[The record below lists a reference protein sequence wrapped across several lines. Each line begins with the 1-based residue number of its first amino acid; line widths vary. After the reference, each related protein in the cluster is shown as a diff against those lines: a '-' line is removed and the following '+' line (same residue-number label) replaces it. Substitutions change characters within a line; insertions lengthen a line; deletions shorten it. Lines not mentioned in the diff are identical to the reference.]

1 MMMNFSNW
9 LYLGIGVGI
18 GLCFYRLLLESS
30 ESSSI
35 SALNASQHRETELL
49 QELQQTQL
57 AYYKAQEMSQ
67 FKAGFLARISH
78 ELRSPLSSIMALHQL
93 ILADLCESP
102 EEEREFISQAYEKSR
117 KLLEIIDEIL
127 NISKIES
134 GRNKLD
140 IDSFQLAEFLEEV
153 YKLTYLLAVNC
164 NYPFTLSPPDPEIY
178 IFADS
183 RWLKQVL
190 INLIESTIEHKE
202 AGNINLSSHLSSI
215 GNCVN
220 ICLDIPSDAVILS
233 ESMDL
238 MTGENPIFETN
249 IVLSPGM
256 KLLLNQTLV
265 DLMGGK
271 LEILPLTTKNKATAQ
286 LTRLQ
291 ISIPLTN

>member
-9 LYLGIGVGI
+9 LYLGIGIGI
-18 GLCFYRLLLESS
+18 GLCFYKLLLESS
-30 ESSSI
+30 ESSPI

-49 QELQQTQL
+49 QELKQIQL

-67 FKAGFLARISH
+67 FKAGFLSRISH
-78 ELRSPLSSIMALHQL
+78 ELRSPLSSIIGLHQL
-93 ILADLCESP
+93 ILADLCENP
-102 EEEREFISQAYEKSR
+102 EEEREFIGQSHQKSL
-117 KLLEIIDEIL
+117 KLLKLIDEIL

-134 GRNKLD
+134 GSNKLD
-140 IDSFQLAEFLEEV
+140 IHSFQLAEFLEEV
-153 YKLTYLLAVNC
+153 YKLTYLLAANR
-164 NYPFTLSPPDPEIY
+164 NYPFTLSPPDPKIY

-183 RWLKQVL
+183 RWLKQIL

-202 AGNINLSSHLSSI
+202 AGNIYLSSHLSST
-215 GNCVN
+215 GNLVN
-220 ICLDIPSDAVILS
+220 ICLDIPNDAVIIS

-238 MTGENPIFETN
+238 MKGENPIFETN

-256 KLLLNQTLV
+256 KLLLNQTLI

-271 LEILPLTTKNKATAQ
+271 LEILPLTTKNKAIAQ